1 MKHKFYKREDL
12 IIKEI
17 NVVEP
22 NIVCREIVKHMYS
35 TKESKLLPL
44 WEAIMWK
51 LVKKRTTA
59 NVCGSTGLL
68 RGKVSYRIFE
78 LWNELRIPTR

>member
-1 MKHKFYKREDL
+1 
-12 IIKEI
+12 
-17 NVVEP
+17 
-22 NIVCREIVKHMYS
+22 MYS